1 MKSCL
6 SDAPVERPPQG
17 PGLVIIAASD
27 LPDTRR
33 HEGVCRGTIERDVQH
48 LINDERAAVGVRRIR
63 SSRTLTA
70 SARAW
75 SALMAKHQTI
85 AHVIN
90 GIEALPA
97 FARYGY
103 PRHAGIGQNC
113 AGGQV
118 TPAEVVAGWMAS
130 PGHRSTMLNPLYDAC
145 GVGYVDAGDDGAWHR
160 YWTLNVGSV
169 ADGVAPPCAEVAP

>member
-17 PGLVIIAASD
+17 PGIVISDDRD
-27 LPDTRR
+27 LPDRRR
-33 HEGVCRGTIERDVQH
+33 HEDGCRGTIERDVQR
-48 LINDERAAVGVRRIR
+48 LINDEREKVGARRLR

-70 SARAW
+70 SAGAW
-75 SALMAKHQTI
+75 SLLMAVTATI
-85 AHVIN
+85 AHVVD
-90 GIEALPA
+90 GIEALPE
-97 FARYGY
+97 FARHGY
-103 PRHAGIGQNC
+103 SRYAGIGQNC

-130 PGHRSTMLNPLYDAC
+130 PGHRSTMLNPLYRAC
-145 GVGYVDAGDDGAWHR
+145 GVGYVDAGADDSWQR

-169 ADGVAPPCAEVAP
+169 ADGVAPLCTGGEV